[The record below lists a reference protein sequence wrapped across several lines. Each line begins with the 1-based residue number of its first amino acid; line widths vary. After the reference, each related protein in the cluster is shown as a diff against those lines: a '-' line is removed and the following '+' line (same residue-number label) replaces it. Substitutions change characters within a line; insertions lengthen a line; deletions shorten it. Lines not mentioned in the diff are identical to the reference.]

1 MQSENENKSDL
12 RRRVEYVKQ
21 QLEYSL
27 QILNNDSSLP
37 IWESARDT
45 LDKIDSDRVHEFWEK
60 ALARTHIDPEGAITA
75 SRAFLES
82 TFKYIL
88 IHSNRQFKETDDLP
102 KLYSATADE
111 LQLLP
116 SQWDEKL
123 FKQILGGAHS
133 TVDGIAALR
142 NKYGDA
148 HGKAHGAPLAMPR
161 HARLA
166 VNTAGTIACF
176 CIETWEARL
185 EYNGEP
191 LPRWFHDEKNL
202 QLAEDLIAQ
211 DRYDQEMTDFMLEK

>member
-1 MQSENENKSDL
+1 MQNENEAKSEL
-12 RRRVEYVKQ
+12 RSRMEYVKH
-21 QLEYSL
+21 QLEHTL
-27 QILNNDSSLP
+27 QILNNDSPLP
-37 IWESARDT
+37 IWVSTQET
-45 LDKIDSDRVHEFWEK
+45 LDKVDSNRVHEFWEK
-60 ALARTHIDPEGAITA
+60 ALARTRIDPEGAITA

-88 IHSNRQFKETDDLP
+88 THSNRQFKDTDDLP
-102 KLYSATADE
+102 KLYSTTAEE

-142 NKYGDA
+142 NRYGDA
-148 HGKAHGAPLAMPR
+148 HGKTHEAALAKPR

-166 VNTAGTIACF
+166 VNMAGAIACF
-176 CIETWEARL
+176 FVETWEARL

-202 QLAEDLIAQ
+202 QLAQDLIAQ
-211 DRYDQEMTDFMLEK
+211 DRYDDEMSD